1 MSSHLRLD
9 QIDVDGAIREAA
21 AEATETLEERGDTRA
36 DFFKKAG
43 IAGGTVMGGGALLGA
58 LVPGAALGKAKKYD
72 APPKSFGKG
81 DIGIL
86 NYALT
91 LEYLE
96 SEFYNEA
103 KRNLKLKGAERD
115 FLAVVVRDE
124 RAHVDFL
131 KGALGKKAVAKP
143 KFDFGDATKKDDTF
157 LVTSQ
162 ALENTGVAAYAGQA
176 LNIDDGEVVQA
187 ALSIHS
193 IEARHAGLVGQI
205 VAGKKGIAPFGPF
218 DPAAGAKK
226 TLKAVEKTGFIVG

>member
-9 QIDVDGAIREAA
+9 QIDVDGAIRETA
-21 AEATETLEERGDTRA
+21 AEATEMLEERGDTRA
-36 DFFKKAG
+36 GFFRKAG
-43 IAGGTVMGGGALLGA
+43 IAGGTVMGGGALLSA
-58 LVPGAALGKAKKYD
+58 LVPGSALGKAKKYD

-103 KRNLKLKGAERD
+103 KKNLMLKGASKD

-131 KGALGKKAVAKP
+131 EGALGKKAVKKP
-143 KFDFGDATKKDDTF
+143 KFEFGDATSKEDLF
-157 LVTSQ
+157 LATSQ

-176 LNIDDGEVVQA
+176 LNIDDGEIVQA

-205 VAGKKGIAPFGPF
+205 VAGKKGIAPNGPF

-226 TLKAVEKTGFIVG
+226 TLKVVEKTGFIVG